1 MQFSYEYANIVRN
14 LWRTPPEWVETF
26 SKVCMN
32 HLIAFAAGDRM
43 RMRMCKMKHDA
54 KHTTCLF
61 RFHQWS
67 QIVCRTCR
75 RVPMSGN
82 CCGWFAV
89 NVCFSSDWHFSKIAK
104 SNEWILTFYEL
115 SSQEIGFSCLW
126 RSNKNR
132 RNFYYYL
139 EIFFATANDLTTF

>member
-1 MQFSYEYANIVRN
+1 MTNTAWMSGNVFKSVYESSDRVCG
-14 LWRTPPEWVETF
+14 WRSNENENVQNETRRKAHNMLI
-26 SKVCMN
+26 SIPSMN
-32 HLIAFAAGDRM
+32 
-43 RMRMCKMKHDA
+43 
-54 KHTTCLF
+54 
-61 RFHQWS
+61 S